1 MIKFVHRANF
11 CRLLRP
17 TARLA
22 QFYSTESTPSVVGK
36 QDKELEVI
44 EEDGKVKNHSKTVK
58 HDLKIRLITITALR
72 DIGIVQ
78 YCKSLN
84 KVLHRFSP

>member
-1 MIKFVHRANF
+1 MAASIIKFVHRANF
-11 CRLLRP
+11 CRLLHP
-17 TARLA
+17 TARLG

-44 EEDGKVKNHSKTVK
+44 EEDGKVKNHTKTVK
-58 HDLKIRLITITALR
+58 DDLRLITIIALR

-78 YCKSLN
+78 YY
-84 KVLHRFSP
+84 